1 MTHDPTAAVSWK
13 VHPAIGF
20 ARVGNSPTAF
30 FVGPEALDAGA
41 SHPGSRRDDGDAAEL
56 RQPGIKRQA
65 ALFRVFGYD
74 ADGNCLGETAAAAV
88 KSIQWTVSLAN
99 RKASGPQTGGAGRR
113 AVAQLRNRDV
123 AADDRWRLEITPE
136 PRRISGPGQRAV
148 FDDGWFMGNPVCLG
162 EIRTDAHGRLL
173 VLGGHGGAGTHDAT
187 KRLKSATDNDGWYDD
202 VSDGPVAATLT
213 LADGRVVDAMPA
225 WVVVTPPDFASGMRS
240 IATQLDV
247 LFDHAV
253 RQGAQPSP
261 GRPSFRNDV
270 LPILRRIADMQWL
283 SRDAV
288 DSFGGELAVATL
300 AADCAE
306 SDAAR
311 QAVFAKVSGLCAGAV
326 RAGRWLELTDTQL
339 ELLRQWSIG
348 AFEAD
353 WSADADKEGSAG
365 ALSPADLDRAALEVS
380 AGGALFPDPLLAT
393 GDIFMPGEG
402 FRLDHR
408 KLAPGDITR
417 PMALPWHADMFQ
429 RSTRWPAVLCP
440 TEVLTLQ
447 TYDGVRELDRQI
459 AALPHDGTE
468 DEQLQTLRER
478 RQELWAT
485 RHSWA
490 RGLGETFP
498 GREESLVKE
507 WQHLGFVAAAD
518 SAAGAFSCNAR
529 PCRVEVQRSR
539 HLGSMADYFH
549 RLVNFEE
556 NLDFAP
562 KALELALQMLGDAKF
577 GAHDRLRPFRYTP
590 AAFDARLD
598 LIYSD
603 LVGSEMYHPISWE
616 TGEISW
622 DAIVDYDDDDQP
634 VWKPRRF
641 HVGRFSDDALR
652 ERFRQFAPQNMTDGA
667 WLQNIIAAAPMD
679 GVQARLASIWIDE
692 AGGGLV
698 EQNHSNVY
706 ATLMRSLNIYL
717 PPVTSKEFAEQDF
730 VRSAFES
737 PVFQLCV
744 GRFPRRFLPELLG
757 MTLYME
763 WEATPTST
771 PIANMMKARGFD
783 PLYYRMHAAI
793 DNIDAGHGALSK
805 EAIKLYLDA
814 KLKEGGDAV
823 VQDHWQRIWRGY
835 VAWATLGNGADEIV
849 ERMLLVDRKQIHIGS
864 SLLLASD
871 ILPPLLSVLQTGRS
885 PVARYL
891 HDQLSAATQIHL
903 AAWTAGETPA
913 EALLAGLR
921 RDLNQCLRTGIHEPA
936 RFDGVSLSA
945 DTQRLLKLRPKH
957 GVDLI
962 DLGRCLLEDAFPD
975 GIARRIGFPDLRQHC
990 ASKMIELIRAKIPVA
1005 VQSHRRIRWLT
1016 EAFKGGPEAVMQALV
1031 DHRFIDIE
1039 HPADSR
1045 LFEKTKFDGPMFR
1058 VFSDEDKAT
1067 IMDWIATLRGASAE
1081 AVSPEP
1087 SALAAAAPVAADRP
1101 SLEEDVAFGEGERA
1115 STEAWS
1121 FGEVRRR
1128 TGMGSTH

>member
-1 MTHDPTAAVSWK
+1 MMHDPTAAVSWK
-13 VHPAIGF
+13 IHPAIGF
-20 ARVGNSPTAF
+20 ARVGNSPSAY
-30 FVGPEALDAGA
+30 FVGPEALPGGAPHPAG
-41 SHPGSRRDDGDAAEL
+41 RRDDGDAADL
-56 RQPGIKRQA
+56 CLPGIKRQA
-65 ALFRVFGYD
+65 ALFRVFAYD
-74 ADGNCLGETAAAAV
+74 ADGNCLGESAAASIR
-88 KSIQWTVSLAN
+88 SIQWTVGLAN
-99 RKASGPQTGGAGRR
+99 RKASATRIGGAVARR
-113 AVAQLRNRDV
+113 RNRDV
-123 AADDRWRLEITPE
+123 AAEERWRLEITPE
-136 PRRISGPGQRAV
+136 TRRIAGPNQRAV

-162 EIRTDAHGRLL
+162 EIRTDVDGRLL
-173 VLGGHGGAGTHDAT
+173 VLGGHGGAGTYDAT

-202 VSDGPVAATLT
+202 VSDGPVAAILT

-225 WVVVTPPDFASGMRS
+225 WVVVTPPDFAPGVRS
-240 IATQLDV
+240 IATQFDV
-247 LFDHAV
+247 LVDHAV
-253 RQGAQPSP
+253 RQGLPHGPA
-261 GRPSFRNDV
+261 RPSFRNDI

-288 DSFGGELAVATL
+288 DAFGGDLAVVTL
-300 AADCAE
+300 AGNGAE
-306 SDAAR
+306 SEAAR
-311 QAVFAKVSGLCAGAV
+311 QAVFAKVSGLCAGPA

-339 ELLRQWSIG
+339 ELLRLWSIG
-348 AFEAD
+348 AFGSD
-353 WSADADKEGSAG
+353 SSADADADGLAEAP
-365 ALSPADLDRAALEVS
+365 SPDGLDRAALEAC
-380 AGGALFPDPLLAT
+380 AGGAMFPDPLQLAT
-393 GDIFMPGEG
+393 SDIFMPGEG

-417 PMALPWHADMFQ
+417 AMALPWHADIFE
-429 RSTRWPAVLCP
+429 RSTRWPSVLCP
-440 TEVLTLQ
+440 SEVLTLQ
-447 TYDGVRELDRQI
+447 TYDGIRELDRQI
-459 AALPHDGTE
+459 AALPQDGTA
-468 DEQLQTLRER
+468 DEQLRTLRER
-478 RQELWAT
+478 REELWTT
-485 RHSWA
+485 RLTWA
-490 RGLGETFP
+490 RGLGEKFP
-498 GREESLVKE
+498 SREESLVKE
-507 WQHLGFVAAAD
+507 WQHLGFVASAAAD
-518 SAAGAFSCNAR
+518 GSAFTCNAR
-529 PCRVEVQRSR
+529 PCRVEVERGR

-562 KALELALQMLGDAKF
+562 KALEMARQMLGDAKF
-577 GAHDRLRPFRYTP
+577 GVHERLRPFHYTP
-590 AAFDARLD
+590 AAFDARLEQ
-598 LIYSD
+598 IYSD
-603 LVGSEMYHPISWE
+603 LVDSEMYHTISWE
-616 TGEISW
+616 TGEITW
-622 DAIVDYDDDDQP
+622 DAIVDYDEDGQP

-641 HVGRFSDDALR
+641 HIGRFSDDALR

-706 ATLMRSLNIYL
+706 ATLMHSLNIYL
-717 PPVTSKEFAEQDF
+717 PPVTSEEFSEQDF
-730 VRSAFES
+730 VSSAFES

-793 DNIDAGHGALSK
+793 DNIGAGHGALSK

-823 VQDHWQRIWRGY
+823 VQEHWQRIWRGY

-849 ERMLLVDRKQIHIGS
+849 ERMLLVDRKQIHIRS
-864 SLLLASD
+864 SLLLTSD
-871 ILPPLLSVLQTGRS
+871 ILPPLLPVLQTGRS
-885 PVARYL
+885 RIVRYL
-891 HDQLSAATQIHL
+891 HDHLSAATQIHL

-913 EALLAGLR
+913 DALLAGLC
-921 RDLNQCLRTGIHEPA
+921 RDLNQCLRAGIYEPS

-945 DTQRLLKLRPKH
+945 DTQRLLKLRPKN

-975 GIARRIGFPDLRQHC
+975 GIAHRIGFPDLRQHY
-990 ASKMIELIRAKIPVA
+990 ASKMTKLIRTKIPVA
-1005 VQSHRRIRWLT
+1005 VQSHRRVRWLT
-1016 EAFKGGPEAVMQALV
+1016 AAFKAGPEAVMQALV
-1031 DHRFIDIE
+1031 DHGFIDID
-1039 HPADSR
+1039 HPANSR

-1067 IMDWIATLRGASAE
+1067 IVDWITTLRSDSAK

-1087 SALAAAAPVAADRP
+1087 GALAAVADAAADRP
-1101 SLEEDVAFGEGERA
+1101 SVEAGVASGESEPA
-1115 STEAWS
+1115 STGAWS
-1121 FGEVRRR
+1121 FAEVRRR